1 MQKILDHLFYSIL
14 RVDLERGRVHVMHS
28 VDQKNSVGTEREWD
42 EYLNW
47 YKQIVTGDA
56 LESLRSDKLLER
68 YRLGQ
73 SSFSTEMP
81 FQSVRGRE
89 WITMD
94 VYMEEEAGVPYATVT
109 IRKSTEDHLLK
120 RIIELYVYS
129 ICDYFIYLDAK
140 NNSYAMFS
148 HSMDGTPL
156 PPAICDDYETEIVK
170 YAMDYVYPED
180 REKVIREMRLQRVIE
195 QLETKKVHSLAAGS

>member
-56 LESLRSDKLLER
+56 LESMRSDKLLER

-81 FQSVRGRE
+81 YQSVRGRE

-94 VYMEEEAGVPYATVT
+94 VYMEEEDGVPYATVT

-129 ICDYFIYLDAK
+129 ICDY
-140 NNSYAMFS
+140 
-148 HSMDGTPL
+148 
-156 PPAICDDYETEIVK
+156 
-170 YAMDYVYPED
+170 
-180 REKVIREMRLQRVIE
+180 VIL
-195 QLETKKVHSLAAGS
+195 SLLHISEPTRRS

>member
-68 YRLGQ
+68 YRLG
-73 SSFSTEMP
+73 
-81 FQSVRGRE
+81 
-89 WITMD
+89 
-94 VYMEEEAGVPYATVT
+94 EAGNGSLWMTIWKKKLAFLMPWSPFGKVP
-109 IRKSTEDHLLK
+109 
-120 RIIELYVYS
+120 RII
-129 ICDYFIYLDAK
+129 C
-140 NNSYAMFS
+140 
-148 HSMDGTPL
+148 
-156 PPAICDDYETEIVK
+156 
-170 YAMDYVYPED
+170 
-180 REKVIREMRLQRVIE
+180 
-195 QLETKKVHSLAAGS
+195 